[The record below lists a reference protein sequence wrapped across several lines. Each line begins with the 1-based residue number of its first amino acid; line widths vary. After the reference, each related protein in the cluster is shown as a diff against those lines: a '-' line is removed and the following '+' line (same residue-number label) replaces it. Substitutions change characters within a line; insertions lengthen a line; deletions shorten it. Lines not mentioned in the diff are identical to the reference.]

1 METVTVISGD
11 PGSKNFAISV
21 IEGALVEGK
30 VKIRLHG
37 TTMLPEEARLFDLT
51 KDIQIPLGN
60 YRNVLRNLA
69 REYGSPAAV
78 CFERFQTRGIL
89 GKTIECISMMNAVPP
104 LIFGKADVR
113 VITAATWKNRIN
125 RFIDLKASYKEYKLT
140 RVASLKRDHELDA
153 CLIGIYMIHKHFDV
167 PDFQIFEND
176 GNFHRFMEKF
186 LESPDL
192 ELDWSKPNA
201 LRKKS

>member
-30 VKIRLHG
+30 VMIKLHG
-37 TTMLPEEARLFDLT
+37 TNMLPDEARLFDLT
-51 KDIQIPLGN
+51 SGIKETLGN
-60 YRNVLRNLA
+60 YRNLLKNLSL
-69 REYGSPAAV
+69 EYGKPSAV

-104 LIFGKADVR
+104 LIFKSADVR
-113 VITAATWKNRIN
+113 VITAATWKNRVN
-125 RFIDLKASYKEYKLT
+125 KHIDLKAAYKDYKLT
-140 RVASLKRDHELDA
+140 RVASTKRDHELDA
-153 CLIGIYMIHKHFDV
+153 CLIGIYMIHKYFEV
-167 PDFQIFEND
+167 PDFQIFENE
-176 GNFHRFMEKF
+176 GNFDRFMTKF
-186 LESPDL
+186 LDSPKL

-201 LRKKS
+201 VRTKS